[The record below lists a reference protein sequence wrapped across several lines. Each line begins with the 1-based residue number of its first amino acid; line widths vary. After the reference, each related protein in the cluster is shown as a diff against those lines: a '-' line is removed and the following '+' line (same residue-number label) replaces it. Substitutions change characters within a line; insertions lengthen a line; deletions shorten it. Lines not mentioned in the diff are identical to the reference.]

1 MLGRAKVRPAD
12 QLPNG
17 VVVEAG
23 ATVETVGVYR
33 TLRGLVGAGGRVPD
47 GHVGGLGAGPG
58 YVGGLAGVDPA
69 VPRTHPGHRQ
79 AGPLPEQFLC
89 STCGDQTGPT
99 YFLVWML
106 ASWLVRRAPSLYQA
120 MAGGG
125 TARLVTW
132 WIWGLLQFN
141 FKFTLTTNF
150 RYHGLGDLNLEPA
163 TLCACAGREQLTI
176 IKIVINFL

>member
-1 MLGRAKVRPAD
+1 MLGRARVRPAD
-12 QLPNG
+12 QLPYR

-33 TLRGLVGAGGRVPD
+33 TLRRLVGAGGGVPD

-125 TARLVTW
+125 LGLLVT
-132 WIWGLLQFN
+132 LHFN
-141 FKFTLTTNF
+141 F
-150 RYHGLGDLNLEPA
+150 RSPPA
-163 TLCACAGREQLTI
+163 NT
-176 IKIVINFL
+176 FLLRADFSWALDTGTEG